1 MTDVTSAPVAP
12 ERGIV
17 EESWYRRQSPAII
30 PHRGQ
35 GRGELY
41 LSAQASELLVR
52 IGGREKLE
60 TAPDGSRHAFAR
72 LLLRAPEQVL
82 VDFDRDLSGLAHA
95 GHDTR
100 MGTGRP
106 RTSRERLSWPIRTV
120 VTIPGAPFRG

>member
-30 PHRGQ
+30 PHRGR

-41 LSAQASELLVR
+41 LSAQASEPLVR
-52 IGGREKLE
+52 IGGRENLD

-72 LLLRAPEQVL
+72 LLLRASEQVL
-82 VDFDRDLSGLAHA
+82 VDFDRDLSRSAHA
-95 GHDTR
+95 GDDTR
-100 MGTGRP
+100 IGTGTR
-106 RTSRERLSWPIRTV
+106 RT
-120 VTIPGAPFRG
+120 